1 MKEFIL
7 SIPVLDKILL
17 SVCTIL
23 TSWSIFEVIVIIK
36 NAIHD
41 ARNWK
46 WSFTLCASSYQRS
59 SKRMVICALL
69 SSLVYITILI
79 FNLYSTSLFEVY
91 LTMVLTVCTL
101 FIVHTLLSVTFDYFY
116 F

>member
-7 SIPVLDKILL
+7 SISTLDKILL

-23 TSWSIFEVIVIIK
+23 TLWGIFEVSVIIK

-41 ARNWK
+41 ARTWK
-46 WSFTLCASSYQRS
+46 WSFTLCTSNYQRS

-69 SSLVYITILI
+69 SSLVYIAILV
-79 FNLYSTSLFEVY
+79 FNLYSINLFEVY
-91 LTMVLTVCTL
+91 LSMVLIVCAL
-101 FIVHTLLSVTFDYFY
+101 FIVHALLSATFDYFY

>member
-7 SIPVLDKILL
+7 SISALDRILL
-17 SVCTIL
+17 SVCAIL
-23 TSWSIFEVIVIIK
+23 TSWSIFEVLVIIK
-36 NAIHD
+36 NAIDD

-46 WSFTLCASSYQRS
+46 WSFTLCASNYQRS

-69 SSLVYITILI
+69 SLLVYIAILI
-79 FNLYSTSLFEVY
+79 FNLYSINLFKVY
-91 LTMVLTVCTL
+91 LSMVLIVCAL
-101 FIVHTLLSVTFDYFY
+101 FIVHTVLSVTFDYLY

>member
-7 SIPVLDKILL
+7 SISTLDKILL
-17 SVCTIL
+17 SACTIL
-23 TSWSIFEVIVIIK
+23 TLWSIFEVIVIIK

-46 WSFTLCASSYQRS
+46 WSFTLYASNYQRS

-69 SSLVYITILI
+69 SSLVYIAILVL
-79 FNLYSTSLFEVY
+79 NLYSINLFEVY
-91 LTMVLTVCTL
+91 LSMILIVCAL
-101 FIVHTLLSVTFDYFY
+101 FIVHVLLSVTFDYFY

>member
-7 SIPVLDKILL
+7 SIPALDKILL

-23 TSWSIFEVIVIIK
+23 TLWSIFEVLVITK

-46 WSFTLCASSYQRS
+46 WSFTLCESNY
-59 SKRMVICALL
+59 
-69 SSLVYITILI
+69 
-79 FNLYSTSLFEVY
+79 
-91 LTMVLTVCTL
+91 
-101 FIVHTLLSVTFDYFY
+101 
-116 F
+116 

>member
-7 SIPVLDKILL
+7 SIPALDKILI
-17 SVCTIL
+17 SVCAIL
-23 TSWSIFEVIVIIK
+23 ASWSIFEVVVIIK

-46 WSFTLCASSYQRS
+46 WSLTLCASNYQRS
-59 SKRMVICALL
+59 SKRMVICVLL
-69 SSLVYITILI
+69 SSLVHIAILV
-79 FNLYSTSLFEVY
+79 FNLYSINLFEVY
-91 LTMVLTVCTL
+91 LSMILIVCAL

>member
-7 SIPVLDKILL
+7 SIPILDKILL

-46 WSFTLCASSYQRS
+46 WSFALCASNYQRS

-69 SSLVYITILI
+69 SLLVYIAILI
-79 FNLYSTSLFEVY
+79 LSLYSINLFEVY
-91 LTMVLTVCTL
+91 LSMVLTVCAL
-101 FIVHTLLSVTFDYFY
+101 FIVLTVLSVTFDYFY

>member
-7 SIPVLDKILL
+7 SIPALDKILL

-23 TSWSIFEVIVIIK
+23 TLWSIFEVLVITK

-46 WSFTLCASSYQRS
+46 WSFTLCASNYQRS

-69 SSLVYITILI
+69 SSLMYIAILI
-79 FNLYSTSLFEVY
+79 FNLYSVNLFEVY
-91 LTMVLTVCTL
+91 LSMVLTVCTL

>member
-7 SIPVLDKILL
+7 SIPTLDKILL
-17 SVCTIL
+17 SVCAIL
-23 TSWSIFEVIVIIK
+23 TSWSIFEVLVIIK
-36 NAIHD
+36 NAIND

-46 WSFTLCASSYQRS
+46 WSFTLCASNYQRS

-69 SSLVYITILI
+69 SSLMYIAILI
-79 FNLYSTSLFEVY
+79 FNLYSINLFEVY
-91 LTMVLTVCTL
+91 LSLILTVCTL

>member
-7 SIPVLDKILL
+7 SVPALDEILL
-17 SVCTIL
+17 SVCAVL

-36 NAIHD
+36 NVIHD

-46 WSFTLCASSYQRS
+46 WSFTLCASNYQRS

-69 SSLVYITILI
+69 SSLVHIAILV
-79 FNLYSTSLFEVY
+79 FNLYSINLFEVY
-91 LTMVLTVCTL
+91 LSMVLTVCAL